1 LVSLSC
7 VNTIMTFCLSYNL
20 RKESTLPLRRTI
32 KKKNYIETFLE
43 IVIRKEKKNYGS
55 MVEKFDSIR
64 L

>member
-1 LVSLSC
+1 
-7 VNTIMTFCLSYNL
+7 MTFCLSYNL